1 VDDEVW
7 EWLKSQAQPLEDT
20 PNSVLRRVAG
30 IDPPLAGV
38 PRAAPRPISL
48 PMGAPPRGGAG
59 APPARDTP
67 NATGR
72 ERQST
77 PKPPAAPKPAHAS
90 APAARPA
97 KRVTGEWLNRA
108 FNLEARHSLYHKD
121 GTFYERLVA
130 FPGVL
135 CDPKGF
141 VRYEDEEQFVGDPQ
155 LSIGEKVNIPRSL
168 SAHPRYS
175 RFPTL
180 AKE

>member
-1 VDDEVW
+1 MTPVVRVDDDVW

-30 IDPPLAGV
+30 IDPPLARP
-38 PRAAPRPISL
+38 PRAASPVSRPL
-48 PMGAPPRGGAG
+48 GAPPRAG
-59 APPARDTP
+59 AVAPQTVATPPF
-67 NATGR
+67 
-72 ERQST
+72 
-77 PKPPAAPKPAHAS
+77 
-90 APAARPA
+90 APAASRPA

-121 GTFYERLVA
+121 GMLYERLVN

-141 VRYEDEEQFVGDPQ
+141 VRYVDEEQFLGDPQ
-155 LSIGEKVNIPRSL
+155 LNIGEKVNVPRAL
-168 SAHPRYS
+168 SRHARYT

-180 AKE
+180 